1 MRILAVDDERLML
14 QALVDSIREAAPDS
28 EPAAFLRPSEALEYA
43 SSNPVDV
50 AFLDI
55 HMRGMDGLELAREL
69 QKQYPSINI
78 IFCTG
83 YEEYLSEAFR
93 SVRCN
98 GYVYKPVDAEAIRQ
112 ELAHLRVPVNMIPAR
127 TTDLREGLQV
137 RCFGWFEVFYNGKP
151 VVFKRQKT
159 KELLAYLVDLRGAS
173 ADTRSICGALWPET
187 PTTEKET
194 SHFRHLVADL
204 KQTLAQYDCSDI
216 FLQNRN
222 SYAVDIHALSC
233 DYYDYLDGD
242 ESAKQYYYGDYML
255 QYEWAEMST
264 GWKY

>member
-1 MRILAVDDERLML
+1 MQILAVDDERLML
-14 QALVDSIREAAPDS
+14 QALVDSIIEAAPDAELAS
-28 EPAAFLRPSEALEYA
+28 FTKPAEALEYA
-43 SSNPVDV
+43 SAHAVDV

-69 QKQYPSINI
+69 QKLYPSVNI

-98 GYVYKPVDAEAIRQ
+98 GYVYKPVDADAIRQ
-112 ELAHLRVPVNMIPAR
+112 ELAHLRVPLDGAGLCSSVPQDA
-127 TTDLREGLQV
+127 LRV

-151 VVFKRQKT
+151 LQFRRQKT
-159 KELLAYLVDLRGAS
+159 KELLAYLVDLRGGS
-173 ADTRSICGALWPET
+173 ADTRTICGVLWPET
-187 PTTEKET
+187 PTTDKET

-204 KQTLAQYDCSDI
+204 RQTLTQCGYSDV

-222 SYAVDIHALSC
+222 SYAVDIHRLSC
-233 DYYDYLDGD
+233 DYYDYLCGD
-242 ESAKQYYYGDYML
+242 ENVKQYYYGDYML

-264 GWKY
+264 SWKY